1 MTVDD
6 LIETLRTYSG
16 DSEVVVDDM
25 TNGLLVAPVIRLIL
39 AKFEGPDMVLIAWPS
54 QVGDMSSSDNVTIG
68 IMEIELDDDA

>member
-54 QVGDMSSSDNVTIG
+54 QVGDMSPGDNVTIG
-68 IMEIELDDDA
+68 MMEIELDDDA